1 MIILTINCW
10 SFSVR
15 YQLFDWDNNKVLAG
29 GTVERVIIGDSYFDH
44 ELPGSPAVR
53 IEQDCPDHR
62 TAIELI
68 LRTLTSPELGA
79 LNSVSQINA
88 VGHRVAHGGEKF
100 THSLLIDNE
109 VMDAVREMVQLA
121 PQHNANNI
129 AGIEAAQELL
139 PGIPHV
145 AVFDTA
151 FHQTMPE
158 HAFIYPLPH
167 EWYEQYG
174 VRRYG
179 FHGASHL
186 FVSRRAA
193 ALLGKPASQ
202 CNMITLHIGKG
213 ASLCAIRNGASI
225 DTSMGLTPIEG
236 AAMGTRCGDIDPGI
250 PPFIMQEKDVSPRE
264 MDTIL
269 NMKSGMLGITG
280 RYKDRRDIIR
290 EMEDGDE
297 RCSLAFRMEA
307 YRLKKYIGAY
317 LAAVGPLDAL
327 VFTAGVGV
335 MAWQIR
341 EETLAGLEIFGIVLD
356 KEANRRAVSLETEM
370 DISTPQSRVKIF
382 VIPTAEE
389 LVFAEDTAAILAGT
403 YTDPAHFPYSFAQ
416 ADFKRTYHLPDSNRR
431 AAGKD

>member
-1 MIILTINCW
+1 MIILTLNCW

-15 YQLFDWDNNKVLAG
+15 YQLFDWDAKKVLAG

-44 ELPGSPAVR
+44 EVQGRPPVR
-53 IEQDCPDHR
+53 LERDCADHR

-68 LRTLTSPELGA
+68 LSTITSCEHGVLGSIA
-79 LNSVSQINA
+79 EIGA

-100 THSLLIDNE
+100 TRSVLIDDA
-109 VMDAVREMVQLA
+109 VMAAVREMVQLA
-121 PQHNANNI
+121 PQHNGNNI
-129 AGIEAAQELL
+129 AGIEAAQALL
-139 PGIPHV
+139 PGISHV
-145 AVFDTA
+145 AIFDTA

-158 HAFIYPLPH
+158 HSYIYPLPY

-186 FVSRRAA
+186 YVSKRASV
-193 ALLGKPASQ
+193 LLGKHANE
-202 CNMITLHIGKG
+202 CNLITMHIGKG
-213 ASLCAIRNGASI
+213 ASICAIRNGMSV

-236 AAMGTRCGDIDPGI
+236 VAMGSRCGDIDPGI
-250 PPFIMQEKDVSPRE
+250 PPFIMHEQNLSPRE

-269 NMKSGMLGITG
+269 NQKSGVVGITG

-290 EMEDGDE
+290 EMERGDD
-297 RCSLAFRMEA
+297 RCRLAFEIET
-307 YRLKKYIGAY
+307 YRLRKYIGAY
-317 LAAVGPLDAL
+317 VAVVGRPDAV

-335 MAWQIR
+335 MGWQIR
-341 EETLAGLEIFGIVLD
+341 EKALAGLDVFGIRLD
-356 KEANRRAVSLETEM
+356 GDRNREAVSPESEAE
-370 DISTPQSRVKIF
+370 ISAADSPVKVF

-403 YTDPAHFPYSFAQ
+403 YTDHMHYSYSFARP
-416 ADFKRTYHLPDSNRR
+416 DFFRK
-431 AAGKD
+431 